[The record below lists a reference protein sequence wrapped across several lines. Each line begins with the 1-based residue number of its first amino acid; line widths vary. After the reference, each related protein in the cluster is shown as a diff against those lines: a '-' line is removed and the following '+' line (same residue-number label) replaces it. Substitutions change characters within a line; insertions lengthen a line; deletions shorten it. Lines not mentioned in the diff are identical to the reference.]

1 MTAPTLQD
9 LAPEG
14 LDLAVDPYPVY
25 AALRAKGPVHRV
37 LVPGSGECWLV
48 VTRDAARAALTDPR
62 LRNDIR
68 HSASWRSDGGHAI
81 GRNMLQTD
89 PPQHT
94 RLRRLVAAH
103 FTAGRIAALRPRIE
117 SVARELLDAL
127 PERGPVD
134 LMSRYALPLP
144 VTVICDVLG
153 VAAPD
158 RTRFHT
164 WSNEL
169 VMPTSPEAAASAAAA
184 LTAYLT
190 DLIEAKRDA
199 VAHDPEAPDADL
211 LGGLVAAAGESAAD
225 AGDRAPRNGAL
236 HDGTT
241 RPAPA
246 HLTAEELLGM
256 AFLILVAGHETTV
269 NLISSTV
276 HALLTHPD
284 QFALLRADPGLTAA
298 TVEESLRYNS
308 PVHATAFRFAAEAL
322 DLAGTRIPAGEPVL
336 ISLAAASRDPLH
348 FPEPDRFDIRR
359 EGPAHL
365 GFGHGLH
372 HCLGA
377 PLARVEA
384 AVALRLLLSHRPT
397 LTLATDP
404 TALTWRTSTLLRG
417 LTALPVRFG

>member
-9 LAPEG
+9 LAPDG
-14 LDLAVDPYPVY
+14 HDPAADPYPVY
-25 AALRAKGPVHRV
+25 ATLRAKGPVHRV

-68 HSASWRSDGGHAI
+68 NSATWRSDGGHAI

-94 RLRRLVAAH
+94 RLRRAVAPH

-117 SVARELLDAL
+117 SVARELLHGL
-127 PERGPVD
+127 PEDGPVD
-134 LMSRYALPLP
+134 LVSRYALPLP
-144 VTVICDVLG
+144 VTVICDLLG
-153 VAAPD
+153 VPASERAL
-158 RTRFHT
+158 FHT

-169 VMPTSPEAAASAAAA
+169 VMPTSPEAATSAAAA

-190 DLIEAKRDA
+190 DLIETRRDA
-199 VAHDPEAPDADL
+199 VARHPGPPDTDL
-211 LGGLVAAAGESAAD
+211 LGGLVAAARED
-225 AGDRAPRNGAL
+225 APSDRPP
-236 HDGTT
+236 HDDST
-241 RPAPA
+241 PA
-246 HLTAEELLGM
+246 HLSADELLGM

-276 HALLTHPD
+276 HALLAHPD
-284 QFALLRADPGLTAA
+284 QLALLRADPGLVGA

-308 PVHATAFRFAAEAL
+308 PVHATAFRFAAEDL
-322 DLAGTRIPAGEPVL
+322 DLAGTRIPAGDPVL

-348 FPEPDRFDIRR
+348 FPEPDRFDLRR
-359 EGPAHL
+359 TGPAHL

-377 PLARVEA
+377 SLARVEA
-384 AVALRLLLSHRPT
+384 TVALSLLLSHHPT
-397 LTLATDP
+397 LTLATHP

-417 LTALPVRFG
+417 LTALPVSFN